1 MKEHIESMLAFQD
14 NEDYSKERPHDTVLD
29 VAIYVRVSTSEQTTE
44 NQIMELAEI
53 CERNKWWIT
62 HVYNETVS
70 GTKPIDER
78 PVLKQLIDDA
88 TRKKFSM
95 MVVWSVDRVG
105 RSLRHLVDVMTT
117 LDELGCDIYSFKQ
130 AIRTDTSMGSMF
142 FSLMG
147 VMAQMET
154 DIRKER
160 QAIGIRRAKSQGI
173 KFGRRKVVD
182 EDLELEIVELRHK
195 GKSLRFIANY
205 VGISLGSVQR
215 VRSSKSM

>member
-1 MKEHIESMLAFQD
+1 
-14 NEDYSKERPHDTVLD
+14 
-29 VAIYVRVSTSEQTTE
+29 
-44 NQIMELAEI
+44 
-53 CERNKWWIT
+53 
-62 HVYNETVS
+62 
-70 GTKPIDER
+70 
-78 PVLKQLIDDA
+78 
-88 TRKKFSM
+88 

-215 VRSSKSM
+215 VCSSKSM